1 MNIFYLDKDPVLAA
15 QMHCDK
21 HVVKMILESAQ
32 LLSTAHR
39 LIDGDEL
46 ADERGLYKATHK
58 NHPSSKWVRDS
69 SENYEWL
76 WNLYDQLLKEY
87 TYRYD
92 KNHKSGRLLHSLW
105 TFPMDIQH
113 NDFTP
118 PPQCMPDYCKGS
130 DTVEAY
136 RTYYVVE
143 KCDFATWKKRNK
155 PEWFK
160 IEEVNKDKSFWHGL
174 GLPDE
179 TRT

>member
-1 MNIFYLDKDPVLAA
+1 MNIFYLDEDPILAA

-21 HVVKMILESAQ
+21 HEVKMILESAQ

-39 LIDGDEL
+39 LLDGNKL

-58 NHPSSKWVRDS
+58 NHPSSIWVRKS
-69 SENYEWL
+69 SENYYWL

-92 KNHKSGRLLHSLW
+92 KNNASGRLIHELW
-105 TFPMDIQH
+105 KFPMNIEHD
-113 NDFTP
+113 DFTP

-130 DTVEAY
+130 NTVEAY

-143 KCDFATWKKRNK
+143 KSDFATWKKRNK

-160 IEEVNKDKSFWHGL
+160 IEKSNDKLSYHGL
-174 GLPDE
+174 GLPNE
-179 TRT
+179 TRN